1 MPLMPPRGRIFLGAT
16 LISFSPVWVKLVDV
30 PPTASAFYRMLIGGI
45 ALAAFVALTGRS
57 FRFSRVALLALVSA
71 AVFFALDL
79 WFWHRSVLYVGP
91 GLSTLLANFQVF
103 AMTAV
108 GIIFLGQR
116 ASIWQLLA
124 IPVAITGLALV
135 VGVDW
140 SVLHP
145 EYRLGVVFGLAT
157 AASYTGYLL
166 SLRKAQSESGHVF
179 PRAEIA
185 VMSLICAGVLGV
197 MLLAE
202 GESLTVP
209 TAGDAVWLVC
219 YGVLSH
225 VLGWLLIA
233 GSLSRV
239 STAVVGISLLLQ
251 PLLSYVWE
259 ILLFGRVISST
270 EMIGAGIALAAIF
283 MGSRPRR
290 EPGQMTGSG

>member
-1 MPLMPPRGRIFLGAT
+1 MPLIPPRARIFLGAT
-16 LISFSPVWVKLVDV
+16 LISFSPVWVALVDV
-30 PPTASAFYRMLIGGI
+30 APTASAFYRMLIGGI
-45 ALAAFVALTGRS
+45 ALTVFIAATGRS
-57 FRFSRVALLALVSA
+57 FRFNRVAFVAIVSA

-116 ASIWQLLA
+116 ASVWQLVA
-124 IPVAITGLALV
+124 IPVAMVGLALV

-140 SVLHP
+140 SVLSP
-145 EYRLGVVFGLAT
+145 EYRLGVLFGLAT

-166 SLRKAQSESGHVF
+166 SLRRAQAESGHVL

-185 VMSLICAGVLGV
+185 VMSLVCAAVLGGMV
-197 MLLAE
+197 LAE
-202 GESLTVP
+202 GESFAVP
-209 TAGDAVWLVC
+209 SAADAGWLVC

-259 ILLFGRVISST
+259 ILLFGRVVSVT
-270 EMIGAGIALAAIF
+270 EMTGAAIALAAIF

-290 EPGQMTGSG
+290 EPPQPAGGG

>member
-1 MPLMPPRGRIFLGAT
+1 VQLIPPRARIFLGAT

-30 PPTASAFYRMLIGGI
+30 APTASAFYRMLIGGI
-45 ALAAFVALTGRS
+45 ALSAFIVVTRRS
-57 FRFSRVALLALVSA
+57 FRFSRIALVALVAA

-108 GIIFLGQR
+108 GIVFLGQR
-116 ASIWQLLA
+116 ASVWQLVA
-124 IPVAITGLALV
+124 IPVAIAGLALV

-140 SVLHP
+140 SVLSP
-145 EYRLGVVFGLAT
+145 EYRIGVLFGLAT

-166 SLRKAQSESGHVF
+166 SLRRAQAESGHVL

-185 VMSLICAGVLGV
+185 VMSLVCAGVLALLV
-197 MLLAE
+197 MAE
-202 GESLTVP
+202 GGSFVVP
-209 TAGDAVWLVC
+209 TGRDAFWLIC

-233 GSLSRV
+233 GSLSQV
-239 STAVVGISLLLQ
+239 STAIVGISLLLQ

-259 ILLFGRVISST
+259 ILLFDRVVSPT
-270 EMIGAGIALAAIF
+270 EMAGAAIALAAIF
-283 MGSRPRR
+283 MGSRPPR
-290 EPGQMTGSG
+290 ESP

>member
-1 MPLMPPRGRIFLGAT
+1 MQLIPPRARIFLGAT

-30 PPTASAFYRMLIGGI
+30 APTASAFYRMLIGGI
-45 ALAAFVALTGRS
+45 ALSAFIVVTRRS
-57 FRFSRVALLALVSA
+57 FRFSRIALVALVAA

-108 GIIFLGQR
+108 GIVFLGQR
-116 ASIWQLLA
+116 ASVWQLVA
-124 IPVAITGLALV
+124 IPVAIAGLALV

-140 SVLHP
+140 SVLSP
-145 EYRLGVVFGLAT
+145 EYRIGVLFGLAT

-166 SLRKAQSESGHVF
+166 SLRRAQAESGHVL

-185 VMSLICAGVLGV
+185 VMSLVCAGVLALLV
-197 MLLAE
+197 MAE
-202 GESLTVP
+202 GGSFVVP
-209 TAGDAVWLVC
+209 TGRDAFWLIC

-233 GSLSRV
+233 GSLSQV
-239 STAVVGISLLLQ
+239 STAIVGISLLLQ

-259 ILLFGRVISST
+259 ILLFDRVVSPT
-270 EMIGAGIALAAIF
+270 EMAGAAIALAAIF
-283 MGSRPRR
+283 MGSRPPR
-290 EPGQMTGSG
+290 ESP

>member
-1 MPLMPPRGRIFLGAT
+1 MQLLAPRGRIFLGAT

-30 PPTASAFYRMLIGGI
+30 APTTSAFYRMLIGGI
-45 ALAAFVALTGRS
+45 ALSAFIVATRRS
-57 FRFSRVALLALVSA
+57 FRFSRIALVAIVAA

-108 GIIFLGQR
+108 GIVFFGQR
-116 ASIWQLLA
+116 ASVWQLVA
-124 IPVAITGLALV
+124 IPVAIAGLALV

-140 SVLHP
+140 SVLGP
-145 EYRLGVVFGLAT
+145 EYRTGVLFGLAT

-166 SLRKAQSESGHVF
+166 SLRRAQAESGHVL

-185 VMSLICAGVLGV
+185 VMSLVCALLLGLLV
-197 MLLAE
+197 MAE
-202 GESLTVP
+202 GESFVVP
-209 TAGDAVWLVC
+209 TGKDAFWLVC

-259 ILLFGRVISST
+259 ILLFDRVVSPT
-270 EMIGAGIALAAIF
+270 EMTGAAIALAAIF
-283 MGSRPRR
+283 MGSRP
-290 EPGQMTGSG
+290 PGQSPRSRGER